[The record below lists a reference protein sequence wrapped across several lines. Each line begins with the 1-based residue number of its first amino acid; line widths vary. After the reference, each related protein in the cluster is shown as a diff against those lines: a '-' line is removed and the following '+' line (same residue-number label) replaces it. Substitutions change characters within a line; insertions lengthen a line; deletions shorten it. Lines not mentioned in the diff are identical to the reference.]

1 MIVFLMY
8 NIIINDVGREDGV
21 ALGKVLAVKEMLQ
34 TQR

>member
-8 NIIINDVGREDGV
+8 NIIINDIAREEGV